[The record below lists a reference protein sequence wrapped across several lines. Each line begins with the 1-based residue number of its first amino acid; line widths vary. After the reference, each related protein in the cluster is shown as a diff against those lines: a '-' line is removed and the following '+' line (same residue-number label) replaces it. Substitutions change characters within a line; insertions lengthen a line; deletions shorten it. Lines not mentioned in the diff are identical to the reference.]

1 LAKKPRQKAR
11 PRRTIRRERR
21 AQITRREYND
31 FSVRFSMLEMQANRN
46 RIDLDIQ
53 LARIAQ
59 LQDEIAILRQNQA
72 ATALASEIP
81 SLPLSPKQILES

>member
-1 LAKKPRQKAR
+1 M
-11 PRRTIRRERR
+11 RRERR

-31 FSVRFSMLEMQANRN
+31 LSVRFSMLEIQANRN

-59 LQDEIAILRQNQA
+59 LQDEISILRHNQA
-72 ATALASEIP
+72 GTALVSELP
-81 SLPLSPKQILES
+81 SLPLSPKPILES

>member
-1 LAKKPRQKAR
+1 MAKRRRQKAK
-11 PRRTIRRERR
+11 PRRTVRREQGAR
-21 AQITRREYND
+21 ITRREYNHL
-31 FSVRFSMLEMQANRN
+31 SVRFSMLEMQANRN

-72 ATALASEIP
+72 ASALGTVPA
-81 SLPLSPKQILES
+81 LPLSPKPILES